1 MRRRLL
7 KSMLIVCV
15 LALTA
20 CGAKG
25 DEQGKGNE
33 SGNSSNVQ
41 SSDIGNGD
49 SDDQNSAEAKED
61 KGSNKK
67 KKVSLETL
75 DEYEVTPE
83 TEFEIKHIEGG
94 VRILKYTGDSEV
106 VVIPETIGGEKVL
119 SIAKAFYGKSG
130 VKAVRIADTVEK
142 IDTSFFESSDLQYV
156 KCGAGLKEIANAS
169 FGESGLME
177 IELNEGLEIIGPIA
191 FANCTNLKEIYIPES
206 VTDIQNTAFYGE
218 YPEDFVI
225 RGKAGSVA
233 ETYANEQGYK
243 FEAVE

>member
-33 SGNSSNVQ
+33 SGNLSNVQ

-49 SDDQNSAEAKED
+49 SDDQNSAEEKED

-67 KKVSLETL
+67 KKISLETL
-75 DEYEVTPE
+75 DEYEVTAE
-83 TEFEIKHIEGG
+83 AEFETIPIEGG
-94 VRILKYTGDSEV
+94 GVEILDYF
-106 VVIPETIGGEKVL
+106 L
-119 SIAKAFYGKSG
+119 SIAKAFTGESG
-130 VKAVRIADTVEK
+130 VKAIRIADTVEK
-142 IDTSFFESSDLQYV
+142 IEGSACQNPDLQYV
-156 KCGAGLKEIANAS
+156 KCGTGLKEIGNSA
-169 FGESGLME
+169 FLMTGLVE
-177 IELNEGLEIIGPIA
+177 IELNEGLEKIGKVA
-191 FANCTNLKEIYIPES
+191 FGSCVNLKEIYIPES
-206 VTDIQNTAFYGE
+206 VTEIETTAFGGE
-218 YPEDFVI
+218 YPEGFVI

-233 ETYANEQGYK
+233 ETYASERGYK